1 MPIINSNN
9 TIVNALSSNSL
20 NTTNKTL
27 VGAINENKND
37 IDTIENTL
45 PNLAS
50 QSYVDQKFNGA
61 AKAISFDSYATMIT
75 AFNALTD
82 DVYVSGQNINILT
95 LEVPD
100 LWVYEVDSTRIP
112 YTYVDDA
119 TFTNELSTNGYVQ
132 VGFYKLAALETQKVD
147 LTDYQEKLTTT
158 NVPSGTIT
166 ESIGF
171 NANNE
176 LVRGAGGSYT
186 HNIQLTGTGGYS
198 VLLQIVNN
206 NSNLFTIESLR
217 QYLYNNG
224 FTSSSKIYMANSNIT
239 YGYDGNSGLKNIYGI
254 CARASGVTFN
264 IYSSTVSLSIDFD
277 NKTFSFQ
284 KTSISDYASFT
295 VSTITDTVT

>member
-75 AFNALTD
+75 AFNALAD

-100 LWVYEVDSTRIP
+100 LWVYEVDSTSIP

-119 TFTNELSTNGYVQ
+119 TFTNELETNGYVQ

-147 LTDYQEKLTTT
+147 LTDYQEKLTPT
-158 NVPSGTIT
+158 NVPSGTLT

-176 LVRGAGGSYT
+176 LVRGSAGGGSQLYRHDIQCVATSANGTIYMTLYLKSSEILNSYDKLYAVAPIFPIANGFVRVT
-186 HNIQLTGTGGYS
+186 ENN
-198 VLLQIVNN
+198 VNKTYPICGCSMGNSQMRFDYIDSN
-206 NSNLFTIESLR
+206 NS
-217 QYLYNNG
+217 
-224 FTSSSKIYMANSNIT
+224 
-239 YGYDGNSGLKNIYGI
+239 
-254 CARASGVTFN
+254 
-264 IYSSTVSLSIDFD
+264 
-277 NKTFSFQ
+277 
-284 KTSISDYASFT
+284 YAS
-295 VSTITDTVT
+295 SWKTIQTYSDKVTPL